1 MIRRKDLYT
10 SLSDS
15 AFRQP
20 EKIALVEAG
29 TGRKVTYAELLMKV
43 DRAADMFWEH
53 GIRKGDRVAVVHR
66 NSIDVV
72 VANYGLYKIGAIC
85 IPMNFMVTKQEEIQF
100 ILNNAGAKAIVTQ
113 QEFIRHY
120 LKAQPELPDL
130 KYIFS
135 TDTIPETAQ
144 DKPFVQLFWDQIE
157 KSTFHEATAGAC
169 AREEDDAFILYTSG
183 TTGQPKGAMV
193 THGNLASNVISCAQI
208 FKINDD
214 DVFLCLL
221 PMFHSFAWTTC
232 VVIPLYLNLKVVIV
246 ANVMPATTWLSAM
259 GSENVTLILA
269 VPQILA
275 VLSKEAKGLKQLYL
289 RFWPFKHVRF
299 AVSGAA
305 PLTQEIKD
313 RFEEK
318 IGVKIL
324 EGYGLTETS
333 PVVSVNTEELQK
345 IKSVGPAIPAVS
357 TIVLDEDGNEVPRNC
372 EGELCVKGPN
382 VFRGYFGNP
391 QATKD
396 AFTKDGWFKTG
407 DIVAIDDDGF
417 IFIKDR
423 KKDMIIIKGLK
434 VFSAQV
440 EAIINSCPGIAENAI
455 IGVPDGKGGEFVK
468 CYAVKTEGATLTD
481 NDFRKFLKLNL
492 DNYKRPRDFEFVEKL
507 PKNALNK
514 VLKRKLREEAVAKIK
529 EQLAAAAAAG
539 KPAETEAE

>member
-1 MIRRKDLYT
+1 
-10 SLSDS
+10 
-15 AFRQP
+15 
-20 EKIALVEAG
+20 
-29 TGRKVTYAELLMKV
+29 
-43 DRAADMFWEH
+43 
-53 GIRKGDRVAVVHR
+53 
-66 NSIDVV
+66 
-72 VANYGLYKIGAIC
+72 
-85 IPMNFMVTKQEEIQF
+85 
-100 ILNNAGAKAIVTQ
+100 
-113 QEFIRHY
+113 
-120 LKAQPELPDL
+120 
-130 KYIFS
+130 
-135 TDTIPETAQ
+135 
-144 DKPFVQLFWDQIE
+144 
-157 KSTFHEATAGAC
+157 
-169 AREEDDAFILYTSG
+169 
-183 TTGQPKGAMV
+183 MV

-313 RFEEK
+313 RFEQK

-333 PVVSVNTEELQK
+333 PVVSVNTEDLQK

-357 TIVLDEDGNEVPRNC
+357 TLVVDEEGKEVPRNH
-372 EGELCVKGPN
+372 EGELLVKGPN

-391 QATKD
+391 HATKE
-396 AFTKDGWFKTG
+396 AFTADGWFKTG

-440 EAIINSCPGIAENAI
+440 EAIINSCPGIAESAI
-455 IGVPDGKGGEFVK
+455 IGVPDGKGGEFIK
-468 CYAVKTEGATLTD
+468 CYAVKAEGAELTD
-481 NDFRKFLKLNL
+481 NDFRKFLKQNL
-492 DNYKRPRDFEFVEKL
+492 DNYKRPRDFEFVDKL

-514 VLKRKLREEAVAKIK
+514 VLKRKLREQAVAKMK
-529 EQLAAAAAAG
+529 EQQAAAASS
-539 KPAETEAE
+539 KPASEPEAE

>member
-15 AFRQP
+15 AYRFPQ
-20 EKIALVEAG
+20 KIALVEAA
-29 TGRKVTYAELLMKV
+29 TGKKVTYLDLLMQV

-53 GIRKGDRVAVVHR
+53 GIRKGDRVAIAHR
-66 NSIDVV
+66 NAIDVV
-72 VANYGLYKIGAIC
+72 VANYGLYKIGAVA
-85 IPMNFMVTKQEEIQF
+85 IPMNFMVTKQEELLF
-100 ILNNAGAKAIVTQ
+100 ILNNSGAKAVVTQ
-113 QEFIRHY
+113 AEFIRHY
-120 LKAQPELPDL
+120 LKAQSSLPDL

-135 TDTIPETAQ
+135 TDTIPESAQ
-144 DKPFVQLFWDQIE
+144 DKPFVQKFWEQIE
-157 KSTFHEATAGAC
+157 KSTYHDETAGPC
-169 AREEDDAFILYTSG
+169 ARTEDDAFILYTSG
-183 TTGQPKGAMV
+183 TTGQPKGAIL

-208 FKINDD
+208 FKITDED
-214 DVFLCLL
+214 CFLCLL

-232 VVIPLYLNLKVVIV
+232 VIIPLYLNLKVVIV
-246 ANVMPATTWLSAM
+246 ANIMPAKTWLSAM
-259 GSENVTLILA
+259 GSEKVTLILA

-275 VLSKEAKGLKQLYL
+275 VLSKEAKGFKRLYL
-289 RFWPFKHVRF
+289 QFWPFKNVRF

-313 RFEEK
+313 RFEKK

-345 IKSVGPAIPAVS
+345 IKSVGPAIPSVS
-357 TIVLDEDGNEVPRNC
+357 TIVLDDEGNEVPRNH

-391 QATKD
+391 QATRD

-407 DIVAIDDDGF
+407 DIVSVDDDGF

-440 EAIINSCPGIAENAI
+440 EAVIASCPGIEECAI

-468 CYAVKTEGATLTD
+468 CYAVKKEGADLTD
-481 NDFRKFLKLNL
+481 DQFRKFLKQNL
-492 DNYKRPRDFEFVEKL
+492 DNYKRPRDFEFVESL
-507 PKNALNK
+507 PKNSLNK
-514 VLKRKLREEAVAKIK
+514 VLKRKLREDAVEKMKQRTDAEHAEAQA
-529 EQLAAAAAAG
+529 
-539 KPAETEAE
+539 

>member
-15 AFRQP
+15 AYRFPQ
-20 EKIALVEAG
+20 KIALVEAA
-29 TGRKVTYAELLMKV
+29 TGKKVTYLDLLMQV

-53 GIRKGDRVAVVHR
+53 GIRKGDRVAIAHR
-66 NSIDVV
+66 NAIDVV
-72 VANYGLYKIGAIC
+72 VANYGLYKIGAVA
-85 IPMNFMVTKQEEIQF
+85 IPMNFMVTKQEELLF
-100 ILNNAGAKAIVTQ
+100 ILNNSGAKAVVTQ
-113 QEFIRHY
+113 AEFIRHY
-120 LKAQPELPDL
+120 LKAQPSLPDL

-135 TDTIPETAQ
+135 TDTIPESAQ
-144 DKPFVQLFWDQIE
+144 DKPFVQKFWEQIE
-157 KSTFHEATAGAC
+157 KSTYHDETAGPC
-169 AREEDDAFILYTSG
+169 ARTEDDAFILYTSG
-183 TTGQPKGAMV
+183 TTGQPKGAIL

-208 FKINDD
+208 FKITDED
-214 DVFLCLL
+214 CFLCLL

-246 ANVMPATTWLSAM
+246 ANIMPAKTWLSAM

-275 VLSKEAKGLKQLYL
+275 VLSKEAKGFKRLYL
-289 RFWPFKHVRF
+289 QFWPFKNVRF

-313 RFEEK
+313 RFEKK

-345 IKSVGPAIPAVS
+345 IKSVGPAIPSVS
-357 TIVLDEDGNEVPRNC
+357 TIVLDDEGNEVPRNH

-391 QATKD
+391 QATRD

-407 DIVAIDDDGF
+407 DIVSVDDDGF

-440 EAIINSCPGIAENAI
+440 EAVIASCPGIEECAI

-468 CYAVKTEGATLTD
+468 CYAVKKEGAVLTD
-481 NDFRKFLKLNL
+481 DQFRKFLKQNL
-492 DNYKRPRDFEFVEKL
+492 DNYKRPRDFEFVESL
-507 PKNALNK
+507 PKNSLNK
-514 VLKRKLREEAVAKIK
+514 VLKRKLREDAVEKMKQRTDAEHAEAQA
-529 EQLAAAAAAG
+529 
-539 KPAETEAE
+539 

>member
-15 AFRQP
+15 AYRFPQ
-20 EKIALVEAG
+20 KIALVEAG
-29 TGRKVTYAELLMKV
+29 TGRKLTYLDLLMQV

-53 GIRKGDRVAVVHR
+53 GIRKGDRVAIVHR
-66 NSIDVV
+66 NAIDVV
-72 VANYGLYKIGAIC
+72 VASYGLYKIGAVC

-100 ILNNAGAKAIVTQ
+100 ILNNSGAKAIVTQ
-113 QEFIRHY
+113 GEFIRHY
-120 LKAQPELPDL
+120 LKAQPSLPDL

-135 TDTIPETAQ
+135 TDTIPESAQ
-144 DKPFVQLFWDQIE
+144 DKPFVQKFWEQIE
-157 KSTFHEATAGAC
+157 KSTYHDETAGC
-169 AREEDDAFILYTSG
+169 NTRTEDDAFILYTSG
-183 TTGQPKGAMV
+183 TTGQPKGAIL

-214 DVFLCLL
+214 DCFLCLL

-246 ANVMPATTWLSAM
+246 ANVMPAKPWLSAM

-275 VLSKEAKGLKQLYL
+275 VLSKEAKGFKRLYL
-289 RFWPFKHVRF
+289 QFWPFKNVRF

-313 RFEEK
+313 RFEQK

-345 IKSVGPAIPAVS
+345 IKSVGPAIPSVS
-357 TIVLDEDGNEVPRNC
+357 TIVLDDEGNEVPRNQ

-391 QATKD
+391 QATRD
-396 AFTKDGWFKTG
+396 AFTQDGWFKTG
-407 DIVAIDDDGF
+407 DIVSVDDDGF

-440 EAIINSCPGIAENAI
+440 EAIINSCPGIEESAI
-455 IGVPDGKGGEFVK
+455 IGVPDGKGGELIK
-468 CYAVKTEGATLTD
+468 CYAVKSEGSTLTD
-481 NDFRKFLKLNL
+481 DEFRKFLKQNL
-492 DNYKRPRDFEFVEKL
+492 DNYKRPRDFEFIDEL
-507 PKNALNK
+507 PKNSLRK
-514 VLKRKLREEAVAKIK
+514 VLKRKLREDAVEKMKQRAQTASQEEA
-529 EQLAAAAAAG
+529 
-539 KPAETEAE
+539 AE

>member
-15 AFRQP
+15 AFRFPQ
-20 EKIALVEAG
+20 KVALVEAG
-29 TGRKVTYAELLMKV
+29 TGKKLTYMELLMKV

-53 GIRKGDRVAVVHR
+53 GIRKGDRVAVAHR
-66 NSIDVV
+66 NSIDVI
-72 VANYGLYKIGAIC
+72 VANYGLYKIGAVG

-100 ILNNAGAKAIVTQ
+100 ILNNSGAKAVVTQ
-113 QEFIRHY
+113 REFIRHY
-120 LKAQPELPDL
+120 LKAQPSLPDL
-130 KYIFS
+130 KYIFT
-135 TDTIPETAQ
+135 TDEIPETAA
-144 DKPFVQLFWDQIE
+144 DKPFVQKFWDEIE
-157 KSTFHEATAGAC
+157 KSTFHDETAGPCAC
-169 AREEDDAFILYTSG
+169 TEDEAFILYTSG
-183 TTGQPKGAMV
+183 TTGLPKGAML

-214 DVFLCLL
+214 DCFLCLL
-221 PMFHSFAWTTC
+221 PMFHSFAWTAC
-232 VVIPLYLNLKVVIV
+232 VIIPLYLNLKVVIV
-246 ANVMPATTWLSAM
+246 ANVMPAKTWLSAM
-259 GSENVTLILA
+259 GSENVTLLLA

-275 VLSKEAKGLKQLYL
+275 VLSKEAKGFKRLYL
-289 RFWPFKHVRF
+289 QFWPFKNVRF

-313 RFEEK
+313 RFEQK

-345 IKSVGPAIPAVS
+345 IKSVGPAIPGVS
-357 TIVLDEDGNEVPRNC
+357 TIVLDDEGKEVARNQ

-396 AFTKDGWFKTG
+396 AFTQDGWFKTG
-407 DIVAIDDDGF
+407 DIVAVDDDGF

-440 EAIINSCPGIAENAI
+440 EATIASCPGIEESAI
-455 IGVPDGKGGEFVK
+455 IGVPDGKGGEFIK
-468 CYAVKTEGATLTD
+468 CYAVKQEGATLTD
-481 NDFRKFLKLNL
+481 DQFRKFLKQNL

-507 PKNALNK
+507 PKNSLNK
-514 VLKRKLREEAVAKIK
+514 VLKRELRKDALTKL
-529 EQLAAAAAAG
+529 EQRIAAG
-539 KPAETEAE
+539 GASASDEME

>member
-15 AFRQP
+15 AYRFPQ
-20 EKIALVEAG
+20 KVALVEAA
-29 TGRKVTYAELLMKV
+29 TGKKLTYLDLLMQV

-53 GIRKGDRVAVVHR
+53 GIRKGDRVAIAHR
-66 NSIDVV
+66 NAIDVV
-72 VANYGLYKIGAIC
+72 VANYGLYKIGAVA
-85 IPMNFMVTKQEEIQF
+85 IPMNFMVTKQEELLF
-100 ILNNAGAKAIVTQ
+100 ILNNSGAKAVVTQ
-113 QEFIRHY
+113 AEFIRHY
-120 LKAQPELPDL
+120 LKAQPSLPDL

-135 TDTIPETAQ
+135 TDTIPQSAQ
-144 DKPFVQLFWDQIE
+144 DKPFVQKFWEQIE
-157 KSTFHEATAGAC
+157 KSTYHEETAGPC
-169 AREEDDAFILYTSG
+169 ARTEDDAFILYTSG
-183 TTGQPKGAMV
+183 TTGQPKGAIL

-208 FKINDD
+208 FKITDED
-214 DVFLCLL
+214 CFLCLL

-246 ANVMPATTWLSAM
+246 ANIMPAKTWLSAM
-259 GSENVTLILA
+259 GSEKVTLILA

-275 VLSKEAKGLKQLYL
+275 VLSKEAKGFKRLYL
-289 RFWPFKHVRF
+289 QFWPFKNVRF

-313 RFEEK
+313 RFEKK

-357 TIVLDEDGNEVPRNC
+357 TIVLDEDGNEVPRNH
-372 EGELCVKGPN
+372 EGELCVKGTN

-391 QATKD
+391 QATRD

-407 DIVAIDDDGF
+407 DIVSVDEDGF

-440 EAIINSCPGIAENAI
+440 EAIINSCPGIEESAI

-468 CYAVKTEGATLTD
+468 CYAVKKEGAELTD
-481 NDFRKFLKLNL
+481 DQFRKFLKQNL
-492 DNYKRPRDFEFVEKL
+492 DNYKRPRDFEFVDSL
-507 PKNALNK
+507 PRNSLNK
-514 VLKRKLREEAVAKIK
+514 VLKRELRKDAVEKLKLRAENMHAEADA
-529 EQLAAAAAAG
+529 Q
-539 KPAETEAE
+539 